1 MPTRPLALA
10 CLLALAAGCSGSK
23 PAPVPVT
30 GSVSVAGKVPEG
42 ALVRLH
48 PVGGPPDA
56 AKPLGYVQADG
67 SFQLTTER
75 ENDGAI
81 PGRYTVTVEWRK
93 KKKSQLEPDGPDQ
106 LAGRYATVEKSKIEV
121 TVGPGP
127 TALAAI
133 ELAAK

>member
-1 MPTRPLALA
+1 MPTRPLAFA
-10 CLLALAAGCSGSK
+10 CLLALAAGCSGSR
-23 PAPVPVT
+23 ALPVPVT
-30 GSVSVAGKVPEG
+30 GSVTVAGKPPEG

-48 PVGGPPDA
+48 PLGAPPDA
-56 AKPLGYVQADG
+56 ATPIGYVQADG

-75 ENDGAI
+75 ENDGAL
-81 PGRYTVTVEWRK
+81 PGRYAVTVEWRK

-106 LAGRYATVEKSKIEV
+106 LAGRYASAEKSKIEV